1 MTTPTTFWRLAGVSY
16 VQVGSLFCCH
26 SLSIIFFSYLDGR
39 WFICTRF
46 CSGSGG
52 GGGGIFLGKKKADNW
67 PTYVHSVLE
76 ETFNEKNVVEESLW

>member
-1 MTTPTTFWRLAGVSY
+1 MV
-16 VQVGSLFCCH
+16 
-26 SLSIIFFSYLDGR
+26 YLYSFLLG
-39 WFICTRF
+39 F
-46 CSGSGG
+46 G